1 MAAINYKNEDGRG
14 FGIPEEWV
22 HAAYKLETWARMY
35 SFKINGCSSRKY
47 WTIIDSTT
55 VIIPP
60 NHRPHVDRPTK
71 NMKSDDEPAV
81 PSS

>member
-1 MAAINYKNEDGRG
+1 MVAINYKNEYGRG
-14 FGIPEEWV
+14 VGIPEEWV
-22 HAAYKLETWARMY
+22 HATYRLETWACMY

-47 WTIIDSTT
+47 WIRIGSIT

-71 NMKSDDEPAV
+71 KTKSDDEHAV